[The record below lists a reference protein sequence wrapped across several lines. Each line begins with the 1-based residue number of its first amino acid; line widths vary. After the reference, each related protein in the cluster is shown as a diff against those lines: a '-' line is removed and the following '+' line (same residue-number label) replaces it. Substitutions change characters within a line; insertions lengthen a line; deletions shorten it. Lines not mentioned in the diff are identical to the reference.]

1 MEVIVDEEKVSSSPV
16 ELESSEKKSRDD
28 AIDISSNWNVL
39 GGKSL
44 KNTVTTVHRK
54 DFSGSMPLDDIAD
67 ENTSIEIQSDVEH
80 EPCTIVIKIKNGQK
94 IVRMGISS
102 EAEVLEIFKDS
113 GEYATTIFSEFID
126 EFEGCTVY
134 LGGVVFDRPTRETSI
149 KFTRVKN
156 ERSSLYLY
164 GIRLV
169 LEDSKPPDN
178 SSLDQLDYNHIISDF
193 LTLLHPR
200 KNKSVEKVSNG
211 IPTSIP
217 MALKEPGMIEYFHKF
232 VDKTKTLPVEH
243 NSCNDNEAES
253 EDRASINNNDSPNE
267 STAVYPPI
275 ASINSTNNEFSTL
288 TSIIDTKFKDME
300 ARLMQR
306 IDQMEKNTNK
316 TLEEILN
323 KLKVI

>member
-1 MEVIVDEEKVSSSPV
+1 
-16 ELESSEKKSRDD
+16 
-28 AIDISSNWNVL
+28 
-39 GGKSL
+39 
-44 KNTVTTVHRK
+44 
-54 DFSGSMPLDDIAD
+54 MPLDDIAD